1 MKTINDLKLEYQEK
15 CAISEAS
22 KVLKEHF
29 RVQEVMLFGSK
40 ARGDDDAESDID
52 LLVLYSQSVSWDER
66 KAINNALYEI
76 QLRHDV
82 VISTL
87 ITLSQNGMKAHFQ
100 YFQSIRK
107 FWIKESLHEERGS
120 QDRSHKILDGK
131 SP

>member
-22 KVLKEHF
+22 KVLKENF
-29 RVQEVMLFGSK
+29 RVEEVMLFGSK

-52 LLVLYSQSVSWDER
+52 LLVLTSQPVSWDER

-87 ITLSQNGMKAHFQ
+87 ITTVTEWNEGTFSVLP
-100 YFQSIRK
+100 I
-107 FWIKESLHEERGS
+107 HEE
-120 QDRSHKILDGK
+120 ILDQGVIA
-131 SP
+131 

>member
-1 MKTINDLKLEYQEK
+1 MINDLKLEHREK

-22 KVLKEHF
+22 KVLKENF

-52 LLVLYSQSVSWDER
+52 LLVLTTQPVSWDER

-87 ITLSQNGMKAHFQ
+87 ITIVTEWNEGTFSVLP
-100 YFQSIRK
+100 I
-107 FWIKESLHEERGS
+107 HEE
-120 QDRSHKILDGK
+120 ILEQGVVA
-131 SP
+131 

>member
-15 CAISEAS
+15 CAIAEAS
-22 KVLKEHF
+22 KVLKENF

-52 LLVLYSQSVSWDER
+52 LLVLTSQPVSWDER

-87 ITLSQNGMKAHFQ
+87 ISTVTEWNEGTFSVLP
-100 YFQSIRK
+100 I
-107 FWIKESLHEERGS
+107 HEE
-120 QDRSHKILDGK
+120 ILEHGVVA
-131 SP
+131 